1 MKRGKVVAAVVRV
14 EEEQDGST
22 IFGTLFDLPS
32 ERKTTKPVDLPPPV
46 YKATKPVDLPPSVL
60 ENTRPVDLPPSV
72 NNDAGPPH
80 KECTVCLDTLSKS
93 LFPESLHAEQQHDSD
108 VCSSCY
114 DEHIEAELD
123 NKSPDLISCP
133 QCPHTLTEPEVRKLM
148 QRTATHQKYDCPAI
162 FNTRLGRVQLLT
174 SEVDTATSLR
184 RHTSNKMK
192 SSTLARMPLALGVR
206 CVSNLLWRFSLLT

>member
-1 MKRGKVVAAVVRV
+1 MKRGKVVAAAIPLV

-32 ERKTTKPVDLPPPV
+32 ERKTTKPVDLSPPV
-46 YKATKPVDLPPSVL
+46 YKATRPVDPPPPVL
-60 ENTRPVDLPPSV
+60 ENTGPIDMPPSV
-72 NNDAGPPH
+72 NKNNGPPH

-123 NKSPDLISCP
+123 NKSPDLIGCP
-133 QCPHTLTEPEVRKLM
+133 QCSQTLTEPEVRKLM
-148 QRTATHQKYDCPAI
+148 QRTETHEKYDRPI
-162 FNTRLGRVQLLT
+162 IHNTRLGRARLLT
-174 SEVDTATSLR
+174 SEVDTTKLLP
-184 RHTSNKMK
+184 RHTYCKMK
-192 SSTLARMPLALGVR
+192 SSTLARTPLALGVR
-206 CVSNLLWRFSLLT
+206 CVSNLLWRYSC